1 MNCIGLILQEV
12 YKVEL
17 QRKAGTLERVT
28 SSRRFRQKCSTRC
41 FGKSCFSYVLRWR
54 IGATRREI
62 GKAIADIPVVGN
74 PSANDDQHP
83 VYGFAC
89 DCSLGTTK
97 PPADTNNC

>member
-1 MNCIGLILQEV
+1 MQEV

-17 QRKAGTLERVT
+17 QRKAGTLERG
-28 SSRRFRQKCSTRC
+28 QKALEDLD
-41 FGKSCFSYVLRWR
+41 KNAPLDVLAKVASYVLRWR